1 MTPPYWPW
9 AYLRRSDPTTV
20 SSGVVCRH
28 HREISFPPMKVV
40 LAGYGS
46 RGDVEPC
53 VVVGR
58 ELLRRGHEVRIAVP
72 PNMFGLVESAGLT
85 AVSYGPDSEQQLNTA
100 AEYFV
105 GNMKNPYGA
114 LPDAVERV
122 AQVWLDK
129 GTVLASLA
137 AEADLLVTGMNEQR
151 LAANIAEYHHIPLVA
166 LHFFPSRIQPSGE
179 LKSTLVKL
187 AEDPLRRALGLPEA
201 PEPTAALLEI
211 QAYDERCLPGRPAD
225 WAEPGKPFVGALTLE
240 SPTDVDDEVLS
251 WIAEGT
257 PPIYFGLGSTPISP
271 PADIVAMIIAAA
283 ARLGERL
290 LVCSGPNDL
299 SEFDHLDHVKF
310 VRAVGHAAILPAC
323 RAAVHHGGAGTTA
336 AVMRAGVP
344 SLMLW
349 LWLDQPVWASGVQQ
363 LKTGSARRFSDATE
377 QSLVADL
384 TSILAPEYLT
394 QARRIAEE
402 MISPDESAS
411 SAADFVEGAAGA
423 D

>member
-1 MTPPYWPW
+1 
-9 AYLRRSDPTTV
+9 
-20 SSGVVCRH
+20 
-28 HREISFPPMKVV
+28 MKIV

-53 VVVGR
+53 AVVGR
-58 ELLRRGHEVRIAVP
+58 ELLRRGHDVSIAVP
-72 PNMFGLVESAGLT
+72 PNMFGLVQSAGLT

-114 LPDAVERV
+114 LPEVAERV
-122 AQVWLDK
+122 AQVWVDK

-179 LKSTLVKL
+179 LKSMLVKVS
-187 AEDPLRRALGLPEA
+187 EDPLRRALGLPEA

-211 QAYDERCLPGRPAD
+211 QAYDERCLPGQPAD

-240 SPTDVDDEVLS
+240 SAADADDEVLS

-283 ARLGERL
+283 AQLGERL
-290 LVCSGPNDL
+290 LVCAGPNDL
-299 SEFDHLDHVKF
+299 SEFDHFDHVKF
-310 VRAVGHAAILPAC
+310 VGAVSHAAILPDC
-323 RAAVHHGGAGTTA
+323 RAVVHHGGSGTTA

-344 SLMLW
+344 SLILW
-349 LWLDQPVWASGVQQ
+349 LWLDQPVWAAGVQQ
-363 LKTGSARRFSDATE
+363 LEIGCGRRFLDVTE

-384 TSILAPEYLT
+384 TSILTPEYLSR
-394 QARRIAEE
+394 ARNIAAE
-402 MISPDESAS
+402 MVTPHESAS
-411 SAADFVEGAAGA
+411 SAADFVEAAASG

>member
-1 MTPPYWPW
+1 
-9 AYLRRSDPTTV
+9 
-20 SSGVVCRH
+20 
-28 HREISFPPMKVV
+28 MKIV

-53 VVVGR
+53 AVVGR
-58 ELLRRGHEVRIAVP
+58 ELLRRGHDVSIAVP
-72 PNMFGLVESAGLT
+72 PNLFGLIQSAGLT

-100 AEYFV
+100 TEYFA
-105 GNMKNPYGA
+105 GNMQNPYGG
-114 LPDAVERV
+114 LSEAVERM
-122 AQVWLDK
+122 AQVWVDK

-151 LAANIAEYHHIPLVA
+151 LAANIAEHHHIPLAA

-179 LKSTLVKL
+179 LKSMLVKL
-187 AEDPLRRALGLPEA
+187 SEDPLRRTLGLPEA

-211 QAYDERCLPGRPAD
+211 QAYDERCLPGQPAD

-240 SPTDVDDEVLS
+240 SPTDADDEVLS

-271 PADIVAMIIAAA
+271 PADIVAMLIGAAA
-283 ARLGERL
+283 QLSERL
-290 LVCSGPNDL
+290 LVCAGPNDL
-299 SEFDHLDHVKF
+299 SEFDNFDHVKF
-310 VRAVGHAAILPAC
+310 VGAVSHAAILPEC
-323 RAAVHHGGAGTTA
+323 RAVVHHGGAGTTA

-344 SLMLW
+344 SLILW
-349 LWLDQPVWASGVQQ
+349 LWLDQPIWAAGVQQ
-363 LKTGSARRFSDATE
+363 LKIGSGRRFLDVTE

-394 QARRIAEE
+394 RARNIAAE
-402 MISPDESAS
+402 MLTPHESAS
-411 SAADFVEGAAGA
+411 SAADFVEAAASA

>member
-1 MTPPYWPW
+1 
-9 AYLRRSDPTTV
+9 
-20 SSGVVCRH
+20 
-28 HREISFPPMKVV
+28 MKFV

-53 VVVGR
+53 AVVGR
-58 ELLRRGHEVRIAVP
+58 ELLRRGHDVSIAVP

-85 AVSYGPDSEQQLNTA
+85 AVSYGPDSQQQLNTA

-114 LPDAVERV
+114 LPEVAERV
-122 AQVWLDK
+122 TQVWVDK

-137 AEADLLVTGMNEQR
+137 AEADVLVTGMNDQR

-179 LKSTLVKL
+179 LKSILVKVS
-187 AEDPLRRALGLPEA
+187 ENPLRRALGLPEA

-211 QAYDERCLPGRPAD
+211 QAYDERCLPGQPAE

-240 SPTDVDDEVLS
+240 SPAGVDDEVLS

-271 PADIVAMIIAAA
+271 PADIAAMIISAAA
-283 ARLGERL
+283 QLGERL

-299 SEFDHLDHVKF
+299 SEFDHFGHVKF
-310 VRAVGHAAILPAC
+310 VGEVSHAAILPEC
-323 RAAVHHGGAGTTA
+323 RVVVHHGGAGTTA
-336 AVMRAGVP
+336 AAMRAGVP
-344 SLMLW
+344 SLILW
-349 LWLDQPVWASGVQQ
+349 LWLDQPVWAAAVQQ
-363 LKTGSARRFSDATE
+363 LKIGTAQRFSDVSQ
-377 QSLVADL
+377 QSLTAGL
-384 TSILAPEYLT
+384 RSILTPEYL
-394 QARRIAEE
+394 ARARSIAAE
-402 MISPDESAS
+402 MISPHESAS
-411 SAADFVEGAAGA
+411 SAADFVEAAASA

>member
-1 MTPPYWPW
+1 
-9 AYLRRSDPTTV
+9 
-20 SSGVVCRH
+20 
-28 HREISFPPMKVV
+28 MKIV

-53 VVVGR
+53 AVVGR
-58 ELLRRGHEVRIAVP
+58 ELLRRGHDVSIAVP

-85 AVSYGPDSEQQLNTA
+85 AVSYGPDSQQQLNTA

-114 LPDAVERV
+114 LPEVAERV
-122 AQVWLDK
+122 TQVWLDK

-137 AEADLLVTGMNEQR
+137 AEADVLVTGMNEQR

-179 LKSTLVKL
+179 LKSMLVKVS
-187 AEDPLRRALGLPEA
+187 ENPLRRALGLPEA
-201 PEPTAALLEI
+201 PEPTVALLEI
-211 QAYDERCLPGRPAD
+211 QAYDERCLPGQPAD
-225 WAEPGKPFVGALTLE
+225 WAEPGNPFVGALTLE
-240 SPTDVDDEVLS
+240 SPAGVDDEVLP

-257 PPIYFGLGSTPISP
+257 PPIYFGLGSTPISR
-271 PADIVAMIIAAA
+271 PADIVAMIISAAA
-283 ARLGERL
+283 QLGERL

-299 SEFDHLDHVKF
+299 SEFDHFDHVKF
-310 VRAVGHAAILPAC
+310 VGEVSHAAILPEC
-323 RAAVHHGGAGTTA
+323 RVVVHHGGAGTTA
-336 AVMRAGVP
+336 AAMRAGVP
-344 SLMLW
+344 SLILW
-349 LWLDQPVWASGVQQ
+349 LWLDQPVWAAAVQQ
-363 LKTGSARRFSDATE
+363 LEIGSGRRFSDVTE

-394 QARRIAEE
+394 RAHNIAAE
-402 MISPDESAS
+402 MISPHESAS
-411 SAADFVEGAAGA
+411 SAADFVEAAASA